1 MKIDD
6 RKMQIIDK
14 YCENNEILK
23 IALLSSINNDINIF
37 NFSNGNEDTLPFIS
51 FHINEKSEEFI
62 NNLITDSLLL
72 FNGNIKIT
80 FSSENSN
87 YIVSLSTLQE
97 YGDALF
103 NLVSDVSLN
112 NREFIQNNIVTCM
125 IYLMYFVTS
134 VNLKFKA
141 TITNDEIY
149 IGILEKNAKYEPNEQ
164 CIKLSDCIEN
174 ISNGKKMAKTV
185 YKCDEISLLKL
196 SNFFYKHDINQDDIR
211 EKIYKKLK

>member
-23 IALLSSINNDINIF
+23 ITLLSLIGNDIDVL

-80 FSSENSN
+80 FSSENGD
-87 YIVSLSTLQE
+87 YTVSLATLSE
-97 YGDALF
+97 YRDALF

-112 NREFIQNNIVTCM
+112 SREFVQNNIVACM
-125 IYLMYFVTS
+125 IYLMYFVTN

-141 TITNDEIY
+141 TITSDEMY
-149 IGILEKNAKYEPNEQ
+149 IGVLDKNAKYEPNEQ
-164 CIKLSDCIEN
+164 CIKLSDCIES
-174 ISNGKKMAKTV
+174 ISNGKKMEKTV
-185 YKCDEISLLKL
+185 YKCDELSLLKL
-196 SNFFYKHDINQDDIR
+196 TSCFYQHDINKDDIR